1 MCVFGTHN
9 ERVNNQRQ
17 KVNKDKMLEKWYDM
31 GDWKLVGAAKK
42 PCPKEQETV
51 KQNLLAKDNFVR
63 TGRNLGIDPE
73 KEGSTRSEKTENKKM
88 TFSLGSSETSRIP
101 RTPRKVNSA
110 LDLFNSFFSNNIKL
124 TKTSTSS
131 PSTTLRYS
139 STATT
144 STKTSTT
151 TSTTTTTF
159 SSSGN
164 SNTIMIFPDL
174 ESDLV
179 PINSFISDSDDIEIV
194 DYFGDG
200 TGDCCLFNK

>member
-1 MCVFGTHN
+1 
-9 ERVNNQRQ
+9 
-17 KVNKDKMLEKWYDM
+17 MLEKWYDM

-63 TGRNLGIDPE
+63 TGRNLGIDRE
-73 KEGSTRSEKTENKKM
+73 REGSTRSEKTENKKM

-110 LDLFNSFFSNNIKL
+110 LDLFNSFFLNNIKL

-131 PSTTLRYS
+131 PSMTTTRFS
-139 STATT
+139 AITTT
-144 STKTSTT
+144 STKP
-151 TSTTTTTF
+151 STTTTTF

-200 TGDCCLFNK
+200 TGDCCWFNT

>member
-88 TFSLGSSETSRIP
+88 TFSLGSSEMSRIP

-131 PSTTLRYS
+131 PSMTTTRFS
-139 STATT
+139 AITTT
-144 STKTSTT
+144 STKP
-151 TSTTTTTF
+151 STTTTTF

-194 DYFGDG
+194 DYLSDG
-200 TGDCCLFNK
+200 TGDCCWFNK